1 MSIHPTATVSR
12 RSEIASSAIIGAYT
26 VIGDGVSIGENT
38 ELKSHVS
45 VMGQTKIG
53 KNNQIYPFSVI
64 GGPPQD
70 ISYKNESTRLIIG
83 DNNIIRENCTLSTGT
98 VRGRSVTEVGN
109 ENLIMAYSHVAHDCK
124 LGDKILMANGA
135 QLAGHVFI
143 DNNATLGGFSLIH
156 QFVRLGKYS
165 FTSMGSAINKDLPPY
180 CLASGNYARAIGLN
194 RVGLRRI
201 GMRREVIDALA
212 KVFRLLVQ
220 RRNSPEEELDILRSR
235 FSEVNEF
242 VMFVKESQRGI
253 LRTHLKART

>member
-1 MSIHPTATVSR
+1 MSIHPTATVSTK
-12 RSEIASSAIIGAYT
+12 SEIASSAIVGPYT

-242 VMFVKESQRGI
+242 VIFVKESQRGI